1 MLQMK
6 HAASLKPNRFAFLA
20 AVLPM
25 EWAPSIGVLVIFIAA
40 ATVLFVTSPTSLDFW
55 WGDAPRHALNG
66 AFILDFV
73 SAMPWHDP
81 YRWAVS
87 YYGQYPA
94 LTIGFYPPVFYC
106 FEALFYAVFGVSH
119 PAAQACVAVFSAGLG
134 LAVYL
139 LARTVLPRWPACCAG
154 LLAMGVPEMAFW
166 SRQVMLDTPAMTFL
180 VFGIWWFV
188 QFLKN
193 DSGRALAF
201 TTLLILLSIYTKY
214 DDAFAVPAL
223 VITLLS
229 ARGIKGFVDR
239 RVWLAAGIGLLFL
252 VPAAVVNV
260 FYIPVNLASMA
271 GSRPSDY
278 PLWSLNSWMFYPELL
293 PHQLGFLTFAVIFLG
308 VVAWII
314 NGARTTR
321 TGPHWFSVLLVS
333 WFLIGY
339 LTFSAI
345 AVREPRHDLA
355 ILLPLVIAGTW
366 GLYMCFPRWW
376 CGLVEVAFAIGVLIQ
391 STIAYPPPTLE
402 GYRQVANYVA
412 ATAPRNAVVIFS
424 GYHDANFI
432 FALRTHEE
440 RCDIQTVRADK
451 LFLNVAIE
459 RERGVTQ
466 NPYTT
471 AQIADLIKQTGA
483 TLLVAQAGFWDDL
496 AVMRRF
502 EQVLHMATFKL
513 LAEFPLRGQVSTSD
527 GRGIAGGPR
536 LEVYRPNYPT
546 DVAPY
551 QDDIKMKILGT
562 DFHAAPHRCTSV
574 TQ

>member
-1 MLQMK
+1 MTEIIMK
-6 HAASLKPNRFAFLA
+6 HAASLKPNCLAFLA
-20 AVLPM
+20 AVPLM
-25 EWAPSIGVLVIFIAA
+25 EWVSRIGVLAIFIAA
-40 ATVLFVTSPTSLDFW
+40 ATALFLTSPTSLDFW
-55 WGDAPRHALNG
+55 WQDAPRHALNG

-81 YRWAVS
+81 YRWAMA

-106 FEALFYAVFGVSH
+106 FEAFFYAMFGVSH
-119 PAAQACVAVFSAGLG
+119 AAAQACVAVFSAGLG

-193 DSGRALAF
+193 DSGRDLTLA
-201 TTLLILLSIYTKY
+201 TVLILLSIYTKY
-214 DDAFAVPAL
+214 DEAFAVPAL

-229 ARGIKGFVDR
+229 ARGVRGLVDR
-239 RVWLAAGIGLLFL
+239 RLWFAGGIGLLFL
-252 VPAAVVNV
+252 VPAAVVNL
-260 FYIPVNLASMA
+260 FYIRVNLASIA
-271 GSRPSDY
+271 GSRPDDY
-278 PLWSLNSWMFYPELL
+278 PLSSLNSWMFYPELL
-293 PHQLGFLTFAVIFLG
+293 PHQLGFLTFAVILLG

-314 NGARTTR
+314 NGAR

-333 WFLIGY
+333 WFLVGY
-339 LTFSAI
+339 LVFSAI

-366 GLYMCFPRWW
+366 GVYTCFPRWW

-424 GYHDANFI
+424 GYHDANLI

-451 LFLNVAIE
+451 LFLHVVIE

-466 NPYTT
+466 QPYT
-471 AQIADLIKQTGA
+471 AVQIADLIKQTGA
-483 TLLVAQAGFWDDL
+483 NLLVAQAGFWDDL
-496 AVMRRF
+496 AVMKRF
-502 EQVLHMATFKL
+502 EQVLHTTTFKL

-527 GRGIAGGPR
+527 GRDVAGGPR

-546 DVAPY
+546 EVAPS
-551 QDDIKMKILGT
+551 QNDIKMAILGT
-562 DFHAAPHRCTSV
+562 DFHAAPRRCSAV
-574 TQ
+574 TR